1 MKLPVNRNSGVLA
14 LAMVLAMG
22 PALGPGMAN
31 ARGPAEAAPDT
42 MGPAGDYP
50 VTLGAPF
57 EVDGVTY
64 APADTMNYDAVGKA
78 VPSEAAAT
86 PVRISGAHR
95 TLPVPSYV
103 EVTSLDSGRTI
114 VVRIDQRGPMSGP
127 ALLAL
132 SPMAWTQL
140 GFPAAAAA
148 VPVRVRRVNPPETE
162 RAALRTGQAAPQRM
176 DTPQG
181 LLAAL
186 RRKLGLEPPVGELPL
201 TINPAKVAGD
211 VGAKPGQWAAKR
223 AAPPPLP
230 KPPSKPSLKPVA
242 AMKKPA
248 VEPVANP
255 EPRPTPAPEPVVAA
269 VSAPPASVPAPSP
282 AVRPA
287 TVAGKFFV
295 QIGAFSQRGNA
306 EAAAR
311 KAGGSLVRAGA
322 LWRVRS
328 GPFAAGDEAERGL
341 AKARAAG
348 YANARI
354 VRE

>member
-14 LAMVLAMG
+14 LAMMLALG
-22 PALGPGMAN
+22 PALVSGTAD
-31 ARGPAEAAPDT
+31 ARSGQEAAQELT
-42 MGPAGDYP
+42 GPAGDYP

-64 APADTMNYDAVGKA
+64 TPADTLNYDAVGKA
-78 VPSEAAAT
+78 VLADAGST
-86 PVRISGAHR
+86 GLRISGAHR

-103 EVTSLDSGRTI
+103 EVTALDSGRTI

-132 SPMAWTQL
+132 SPMAWAQL
-140 GFPAAAAA
+140 GFPAAAEQ

-176 DTPQG
+176 DTPPG

-186 RRKLGLEPPVGELPL
+186 RRKLGLEPPVGELPVS
-201 TINPAKVAGD
+201 INPAEVMAGKGPIPAMPAATP
-211 VGAKPGQWAAKR
+211 VPAKPGSKPAAT
-223 AAPPPLP
+223 P
-230 KPPSKPSLKPVA
+230 KPAMMPKPLVAPAPVA
-242 AMKKPA
+242 AVRPERASPA
-248 VEPVANP
+248 
-255 EPRPTPAPEPVVAA
+255 
-269 VSAPPASVPAPSP
+269 PAPSP
-282 AVRPA
+282 APA
-287 TVAGKFFV
+287 ARTATAYHV
-295 QIGAFSQRGNA
+295 QIGAFAQRGNA

-311 KAGGSLVRAGA
+311 KAGGSIVKAGS

-348 YANARI
+348 YAGARI
-354 VRE
+354 VRD